1 MTQIAGLT
9 GHIPSSAAVVRV
21 TAPPYDVIREGSP
34 LEALLKSEP
43 DNLWHVTLGPDP
55 LGSLKRLTNGSF
67 KPLDKP
73 HFIVYEQRWQS
84 AKGAQSRIG
93 VFAAVEVSDYPAGQ
107 VIRHEKVFDEKVQGR
122 LKLTKQT
129 GVTLEPVFLLTRS
142 PITPVLHKIASSHKP
157 DYDFISD
164 FKGLND
170 LDGIASR
177 IFLVPES
184 SPDGQQLQR
193 LVGQNPLYIA
203 DGHHR
208 YHAAL
213 LGGQSH
219 CLAYVVER
227 AAIQAYNRLV
237 TGVKLFTEIKAQL
250 QLTPATWDT
259 PPHREFRIY
268 HKSGCFALKAKT
280 VPTDPRGSL
289 DCAILERELYPVL
302 GLTHAMIKDPKH
314 FDYYAEW
321 ELAKMKEAVDAGKYD
336 LAIALHP
343 VSIAELM
350 AVADAGRSNP
360 DIVMPEKSTFF
371 APKILSGLVLYRHSA
386 RAAGR

>member
-1 MTQIAGLT
+1 MTAIQGLT
-9 GHIPSSAAVVRV
+9 GHVPTATTVATA
-21 TAPPYDVIREGSP
+21 TAPPYDVIRPGSP
-34 LEALLKSEP
+34 LESLLRGRA

-55 LGSLKRLTNGSF
+55 VAALRRLTGGAF
-67 KPLDKP
+67 RPLAVP

-84 AKGAQSRIG
+84 AKGPQSRIG

-107 VIRHEKVFDEKVQGR
+107 VIRHEKVFDDKVQGR
-122 LKLTKQT
+122 LSLTRQT

-142 PITPVLHKIASSHKP
+142 AITPVLERIAAARTP
-157 DYDFISD
+157 DYAFTSD
-164 FKGLND
+164 FAGLND
-170 LDGIASR
+170 LDGLASR
-177 IFLVPES
+177 VFLVAES
-184 SPDGQQLQR
+184 DPDGQQLKH

-203 DGHHR
+203 DGNHR

-219 CLAYVVER
+219 CLAYIVEK

-237 TGVKLFTEIKAQL
+237 TGVKTFEQVRAQL
-250 QLTPATWDT
+250 HLTPAVWDT
-259 PPHREFRIY
+259 PPQREFRLY
-268 HKSGCFALKAKT
+268 HRSGCYALKARQ
-280 VPTDPRGSL
+280 VPSDPRGSL

-321 ELAKMKEAVDAGKYD
+321 ELPRMKEAVDAGKYD
-336 LAIALHP
+336 LALALHP

-350 AVADAGRSNP
+350 AVADAGRQDP
-360 DIVMPEKSTFF
+360 AIVMPEKSTFF
-371 APKILSGLVLYRHSA
+371 APKILSGLVLYTHRP
-386 RAAGR
+386 R